1 MVLILVIGIIVGT
14 AVCQYFITQL
24 VSELSW
30 HVDQGKGLARL
41 KRKGYQTPLT
51 RILVPIATVL
61 ILTLGSWQMAEFYLF
76 NGGYFWLALLS
87 FGLYLFLFI
96 APWINLILPYKKR
109 FSLSFQILFNES
121 TGTILLWFISLICS
135 SNRLYLDEGGV
146 SSRPANMPL
155 KIITIILLGL
165 YYLSSVGLMALA
177 SQSGKRNTDK
187 KSNDDGY

>member
-1 MVLILVIGIIVGT
+1 MGLILVIAIIVGT

-24 VSELSW
+24 VGELSW
-30 HVDQGKGLARL
+30 HIDRGKSLATL
-41 KRKGYQTPLT
+41 KHKGYQTPII
-51 RILVPIATVL
+51 RVLVPIVTVI

-96 APWINLILPYKKR
+96 SPWINLILPYKKR

-177 SQSGKRNTDK
+177 AQSGKSDTDK
-187 KSNDDGY
+187 K